1 MDIKDIKRFLT
12 PVFFEFP
19 ETKEETL
26 ELLTHLKGA
35 HTTWAEAKHNLEY
48 SACRTVSQER
58 CICEYSHLLSKAYR
72 AMQALEVHAEKLG
85 HHFVD

>member
-1 MDIKDIKRFLT
+1 MTLEDIKRFLA
-12 PVFFEFP
+12 PVFFDLP
-19 ETKEETL
+19 ETKKETL

-35 HTTWAEAKHNLEY
+35 HTTWAEAKHNLSY
-48 SACRTVSQER
+48 SSQRTRAQER
-58 CICEYSHLLSKAYR
+58 AHGQYSHLLSKAYR